1 MPTVQPPPTPS
12 CVAPDVT
19 PLIVEL
25 DEAVTLYRCA
35 ASDAGRHELESA
47 VVATFHRSYG
57 ATVNSFY
64 PDLLGFRG
72 EGGVRAVV
80 GYRDG
85 TAAQLFSEQYLDVRA
100 ETSITRHLRRGVHRD
115 QIVEVGNLALR
126 ESGHARWVIAATT
139 VFLHAAGYR
148 WVVFTAVRNLIN
160 AFQRLGLRP
169 VVMAQADPQR
179 LSDGGASWGRY
190 YDAAPLVCAG
200 DITAGLH
207 KLGTS
212 AALRQPR
219 LRALLQTA
227 QLMGASLRAGAP
239 SADIGNA

>member
-1 MPTVQPPPTPS
+1 MPTVSTSPTPS

-25 DEAVTLYRCA
+25 DEAVALYRCA
-35 ASDAGRHELESA
+35 ADDAGRDELESA
-47 VVATFHRSYG
+47 VAATFHRSYG
-57 ATVNSFY
+57 AKVSAFY

-85 TAAQLFSEQYLDVRA
+85 GAAQLFSEQYLDAPA
-100 ETSITRHLRRGVHRD
+100 ETLITQHLRRGVRRE
-115 QIVEVGNLALR
+115 QVVEVGNLALR

-148 WVVFTAVRNLIN
+148 WVLFTAVRHLIN
-160 AFQRLGLRP
+160 AFQRLGLQP
-169 VVMAQADPQR
+169 VVMAQADPRR
-179 LSDGGASWGRY
+179 LSDGGACWGRY
-190 YDAAPLVCAG
+190 YEAAPLVCAG

-227 QLMGASLRAGAP
+227 QRLGAAVGSGTLR
-239 SADIGNA
+239 ADIGSA